1 MLPAASSFREIDAKH
16 LLSKKQNTAPINAR
30 SQLGPSQPLKK
41 MIAEKEFRT
50 ITLRGLD
57 DKPEIVGIMND
68 VMKTHGLK
76 TGQSTIEHIIVSF
89 AKLQKELA
97 DVNANREKE
106 MNRYYKWRQET
117 EEQIEELK
125 KTIGTA
131 QVALKRI
138 FDTKL

>member
-1 MLPAASSFREIDAKH
+1 
-16 LLSKKQNTAPINAR
+16 
-30 SQLGPSQPLKK
+30 